1 MEKILT
7 LEEWSP
13 LKFNGYL
20 KYNKIDMIE
29 FAKMHVEAAL
39 KAALKA
45 ASEEAFAIS
54 THSSISSR
62 IKLICENSGIV
73 SVNRDSILNSYP
85 LSNIK

>member
-39 KAALKA
+39 KS
-45 ASEEAFAIS
+45 ASKKSKNKEGQI
-54 THSSISSR
+54 TDH
-62 IKLICENSGIV
+62 KLTN
-73 SVNRDSILNSYP
+73 SILNSYP

>member
-29 FAKMHVEAAL
+29 FAKMHVE
-39 KAALKA
+39 AALKA

-73 SVNRDSILNSYP
+73 SVNRDSILNSYS
-85 LSNIK
+85 LDNIK

>member
-1 MEKILT
+1 MKKILT

-39 KAALKA
+39 KAASEKA
-45 ASEEAFAIS
+45 DLTDNGRFPYVD
-54 THSSISSR
+54 
-62 IKLICENSGIV
+62 K
-73 SVNRDSILNSYP
+73 DSILNSYSF
-85 LSNIK
+85 SNIK